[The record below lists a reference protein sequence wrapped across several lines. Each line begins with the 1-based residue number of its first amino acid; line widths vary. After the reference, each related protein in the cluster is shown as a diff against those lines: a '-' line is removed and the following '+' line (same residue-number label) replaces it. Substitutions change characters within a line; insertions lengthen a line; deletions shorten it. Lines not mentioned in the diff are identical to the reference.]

1 MEEASCISR
10 GKISPLSD
18 AKAENFD
25 AVIIPEVLV
34 QQRTYVISRHER
46 CSV

>member
-1 MEEASCISR
+1 MEEASRISR

-25 AVIIPEVLV
+25 AVIIPGGFGAAVKELM
-34 QQRTYVISRHER
+34 
-46 CSV
+46 